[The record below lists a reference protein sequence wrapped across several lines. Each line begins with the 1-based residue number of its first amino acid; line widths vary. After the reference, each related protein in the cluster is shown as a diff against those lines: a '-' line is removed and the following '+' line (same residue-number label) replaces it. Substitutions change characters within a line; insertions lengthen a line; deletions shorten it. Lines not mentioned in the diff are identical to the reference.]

1 MSPFRGDIL
10 LHVPGLPFTGSD
22 RLSILFSIRLS
33 ADSAASEREVLTC
46 SVFIPVSISA
56 C

>member
-10 LHVPGLPFTGSD
+10 LHVPGLPFAETD
-22 RLSILFSIRLS
+22 RLSILFSIWLS
-33 ADSAASEREVLTC
+33 AVSAASEREVLTC
-46 SVFIPVSISA
+46 SVFIPVFISA